1 MYRSAKPQY
10 MVYTAAE
17 TGKSKEMNG
26 EKAQMITMMMTM
38 IVVTVLLLMVF
49 TQCEVDRCWDW
60 YVDGVGETIQWR
72 LERHQW
78 NYQEQNC
85 VRYCSVY

>member
-49 TQCEVDRCWDW
+49 TQCEVDRC
-60 YVDGVGETIQWR
+60 
-72 LERHQW
+72 
-78 NYQEQNC
+78 
-85 VRYCSVY
+85 